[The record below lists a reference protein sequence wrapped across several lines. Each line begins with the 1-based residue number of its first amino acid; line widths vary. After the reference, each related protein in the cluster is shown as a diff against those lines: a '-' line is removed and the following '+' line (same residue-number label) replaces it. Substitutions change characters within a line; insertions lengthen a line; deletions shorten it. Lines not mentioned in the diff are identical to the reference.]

1 MNCKTTYR
9 HLAEEMYM
17 SLFRSN
23 NPVPQSPP
31 LHVVAKPAGPDC
43 NLNCDY
49 CFYLEKQALFSNKRG
64 FRMSDTVLQTF
75 IENYIRSQSTP
86 VVEFVWQG
94 GEPTLL
100 GVEFFER
107 VIELQRPFSNT
118 KTIKN
123 SLQTNGTLLT
133 DRWCKFLKKHDF
145 MVGISLDGPQHIH
158 DQHRHDKRGKGTF
171 DMVMQ
176 GLRLLQKHEVPFN
189 VLACV
194 SREAANHPLEV
205 YQFFKDSG
213 VKFVQFAPVVER
225 ACNSKSIHIKAA

>member
-9 HLAEEMYM
+9 HLVEEMYM

-43 NLNCDY
+43 NLDCDY

-75 IENYIRSQSTP
+75 IENYIRSQSP
-86 VVEFVWQG
+86 SVVEFVWQG

-107 VIELQRPFSNT
+107 VIELQRPFTNT
-118 KTIKN
+118 KTIKTR
-123 SLQTNGTLLT
+123 SKPMVLCLQTNG
-133 DRWCKFLKKHDF
+133 
-145 MVGISLDGPQHIH
+145 
-158 DQHRHDKRGKGTF
+158 
-171 DMVMQ
+171 
-176 GLRLLQKHEVPFN
+176 
-189 VLACV
+189 
-194 SREAANHPLEV
+194 AN
-205 YQFFKDSG
+205 S
-213 VKFVQFAPVVER
+213 
-225 ACNSKSIHIKAA
+225 